1 MAKKHDRSF
10 LGLCVAREGSAH
22 EAADHPHTI
31 LELTCTSIRDDIFPI
46 IRSSPIMKVIVP
58 VKRVVDYNVKV
69 RVKSDGTGVDIANV
83 KMSMN
88 PFDEIAVEEAVRLK
102 EKGVVTEVIAVSCG
116 VTQCQETLRTA
127 MAIGADRAILVE
139 TSEEL
144 QPLAVA
150 KLLKALVDKE
160 QPQLVI
166 LGKQAIDDDCN
177 QTGQM
182 LAALAGLPQAT
193 FASKVEVADGKA
205 SVTRE
210 VDGGLE
216 TLSITLPAVI
226 TTDLRLNEPRYVTL
240 PNIMKAKK
248 KQLDIVKPEDLG
260 VDVKPRIKTLKV
272 SEPPKRGAGVKVADV
287 AALVDKLKNEAKVI

>member
-1 MAKKHDRSF
+1 MK
-10 LGLCVAREGSAH
+10 
-22 EAADHPHTI
+22 I
-31 LELTCTSIRDDIFPI
+31 L
-46 IRSSPIMKVIVP
+46 VP

-69 RVKSDGTGVDIANV
+69 RVKSDGSGVDIANV

-102 EKGVVTEVIAVSCG
+102 EKGAATEVVVVSCG
-116 VTQCQETLRTA
+116 VSQCQETLRTA

-160 QPQLVI
+160 QPGLVI

-193 FASKVEVADGKA
+193 FASKVEIEGDKA
-205 SVTRE
+205 KVTRE

-216 TLSITLPAVI
+216 TLSLSTPAVI

-248 KQLDIVKPEDLG
+248 KPLETLKPEDLG
-260 VDVKPRIKTLKV
+260 VDVTPRIKTLKV
-272 SEPPKRGAGVKVADV
+272 SEPPKRGAGVKVPDV
-287 AALVDKLKNEAKVI
+287 ATLVAKLKTEAKVI

>member
-1 MAKKHDRSF
+1 
-10 LGLCVAREGSAH
+10 
-22 EAADHPHTI
+22 
-31 LELTCTSIRDDIFPI
+31 
-46 IRSSPIMKVIVP
+46 MKVLVP

-69 RVKSDGTGVDIANV
+69 RVKSDSTGVDIANV

-116 VTQCQETLRTA
+116 VQQCQETLRTA
-127 MAIGADRAILVE
+127 MAIGADRAILVQ
-139 TSEEL
+139 TDEEL

-160 QPQLVI
+160 QPGLVI
-166 LGKQAIDDDCN
+166 LGKQAIDDDAN

-182 LAALAGLPQAT
+182 LAALADLPQAT
-193 FASKVEVADGKA
+193 FANKVEVADGKA
-205 SVTRE
+205 TVTRE

-216 TLSITLPAVI
+216 AVSITLPAVV

-248 KQLDIVKPEDLG
+248 KPLDTVTPADLG
-260 VDVKPRIKTLKV
+260 VDVAPRLKTLRV
-272 SEPPKRGAGVKVADV
+272 SEPPKRGAGVKVPDV
-287 AALVDKLKNEAKVI
+287 AALVEKLRNEAKVI

>member
-1 MAKKHDRSF
+1 
-10 LGLCVAREGSAH
+10 
-22 EAADHPHTI
+22 
-31 LELTCTSIRDDIFPI
+31 
-46 IRSSPIMKVIVP
+46 MKVLVP

-102 EKGVVTEVIAVSCG
+102 EKGVATEIIAVSCG

-139 TSEEL
+139 CADASGNEL

-160 QPQLVI
+160 QPGLVI

-193 FASKVEVADGKA
+193 FASKVEIADGRA
-205 SVTRE
+205 TVTRE

-216 TLSITLPAVI
+216 RLSLKLPAVM

-248 KQLDIVKPEDLG
+248 KPLEVLKPADLG
-260 VDVKPRIKTLKV
+260 VDVSPRIKTLKV
-272 SEPPKRGAGVKVADV
+272 SEPPKRGAGVKVPDV
-287 AALVDKLKNEAKVI
+287 ATLVSKLKNEAKVI

>member
-1 MAKKHDRSF
+1 
-10 LGLCVAREGSAH
+10 
-22 EAADHPHTI
+22 
-31 LELTCTSIRDDIFPI
+31 
-46 IRSSPIMKVIVP
+46 MKVLVP

-69 RVKSDGTGVDIANV
+69 RVKGDGSGVDIANV

-88 PFDEIAVEEAVRLK
+88 PFDEIAIEEAVRLK

-116 VTQCQETLRTA
+116 VAACQETLRTA

-139 TSEEL
+139 TDAEL

-160 QPQLVI
+160 QPRLVV

-182 LAALAGLPQAT
+182 LAALTGWPQAT
-193 FASKVEVADGKA
+193 FASKVDVQGEQVH
-205 SVTRE
+205 VTRE

-216 TLSITLPAVI
+216 TLALNLPAVI

-248 KQLDIVKPEDLG
+248 KQLDVVKPADLG
-260 VDVKPRIKTLKV
+260 VDVTPRIKTLKV
-272 SEPPKRGAGVKVADV
+272 SEPPKRGAGVKVPDV
-287 AALVDKLKNEAKVI
+287 STLVAKLKTEAKVI

>member
-1 MAKKHDRSF
+1 
-10 LGLCVAREGSAH
+10 
-22 EAADHPHTI
+22 
-31 LELTCTSIRDDIFPI
+31 
-46 IRSSPIMKVIVP
+46 MKVLVP

-102 EKGVVTEVIAVSCG
+102 EKGAVTEIVAVSCG
-116 VTQCQETLRTA
+116 VAQCQETLRTA

-139 TSEEL
+139 TDVEL

-160 QPQLVI
+160 QPGLVI

-193 FASKVEVADGKA
+193 FANKVEVADGSA
-205 SVTRE
+205 TVTRE

-216 TLSITLPAVI
+216 TLKITLPAVI

-248 KQLDIVKPEDLG
+248 KPLEMLKPADLG
-260 VDVKPRIKTLKV
+260 VDVAPRIKTLKV
-272 SEPPKRGAGVKVADV
+272 SEPPKRGAGVKVPDV
-287 AALVDKLKNEAKVI
+287 ATLVAKLKNEAKVI

>member
-1 MAKKHDRSF
+1 
-10 LGLCVAREGSAH
+10 
-22 EAADHPHTI
+22 
-31 LELTCTSIRDDIFPI
+31 
-46 IRSSPIMKVIVP
+46 MKVLVP

-102 EKGVVTEVIAVSCG
+102 EKGAVTEVIAVSCG
-116 VTQCQETLRTA
+116 VQQCQETLRTA
-127 MAIGADRAILVE
+127 MAIGADRAILVQCDD
-139 TSEEL
+139 EL

-150 KLLKALVDKE
+150 KLLKALVEKE
-160 QPQLVI
+160 APGLVI

-182 LAALAGLPQAT
+182 LAALCDLPQAT
-193 FASKVEVADGKA
+193 FASKVEIQGDSA

-216 TLSITLPAVI
+216 TLKLKLPAVV

-248 KQLDIVKPEDLG
+248 KQLDVVKPADLG
-260 VDVKPRIKTLKV
+260 VDVKAHLKILKV
-272 SEPPKRGAGVKVADV
+272 SEPPKRGAGVKVPDV
-287 AALVDKLKNEAKVI
+287 ATLVAKLKTEAKVI

>member
-1 MAKKHDRSF
+1 MKA
-10 LGLCVAREGSAH
+10 LVA
-22 EAADHPHTI
+22 
-31 LELTCTSIRDDIFPI
+31 
-46 IRSSPIMKVIVP
+46 

-69 RVKSDGTGVDIANV
+69 RVKSDNTGIDLVNV

-88 PFDEIAVEEAVRLK
+88 PFDEIAIEEAVRLK
-102 EKGVVTEVIAVSCG
+102 EKGVVTEIIAVSCG

-127 MAIGADRAILVE
+127 LAIGADRAILVE

-160 QPQLVI
+160 KPSLII

-182 LAALAGLPQAT
+182 LAALADLPQAT
-193 FASKVEVADGKA
+193 FASKIEVVAGDGTGTMGNA
-205 SVTRE
+205 TVTRE

-216 TLSITLPAVI
+216 TISVTLPAIV
-226 TTDLRLNEPRYVTL
+226 TADLRLNEPRYVTL

-248 KQLDIVKPEDLG
+248 KALEIITPEDLA
-260 VDVKPRIKTLKV
+260 VDVAPRLKIINV
-272 SEPPKRGAGVKVADV
+272 SEPPKRSAGIMVPDV
-287 AALVDKLKNEAKVI
+287 TTLVDKLRKEAKVI